1 MGFVVRDVPL
11 GHPEFGRA
19 IPCHCQHEAI
29 AQRRQRRLERL
40 SNLSGLHDLRF
51 ENFIPEPAHLQT
63 EQIHSLRQAYKTS
76 ALFAEE
82 PEGWLL
88 LMGTYGCG
96 KTHLAA
102 AIANARMEAGHTVL
116 FQVVPDLLDHLRAT
130 FGPNSGI
137 SYDELFEQ
145 VRSTPL
151 LVLDDLGS
159 QSSSPWAQEKLFQ
172 LLNHRYSTRLPTV
185 ITTNQRLDTLE
196 PRLRSRLLD
205 AQLVT
210 QILITAPDFRSGGNP
225 SQSDLSTLHLHRDQR
240 FDTFDVNR
248 SDLSAQER
256 VGLQEVVHACR
267 VFARHPQGWLVLAGD
282 YGCGKTHLA
291 SAIANQQS
299 NGPVENAMF
308 IVVPDLLDHLRATFG
323 PNSQISYDRRFD
335 EIKNAPLLILDDLG
349 TESATPWAR
358 EKLFQLLNHRY
369 NALLPTVIT
378 TSDTLDEIEPRLRT
392 RMLDVSRCR
401 FCVIQAPGYRGS
413 RSQREATGRKGRRN
427 A

>member
-1 MGFVVRDVPL
+1 MGFVTLDVPL
-11 GHPEFGRA
+11 GHPDFGRA
-19 IPCHCQHEAI
+19 IPCHCQQGGI
-29 AQRRQRRLERL
+29 AQRKQRRLQRL
-40 SNLSGLHDLRF
+40 SNLDGLQNTTFDT
-51 ENFIPEPAHLQT
+51 FIPQPAHLTHDQA
-63 EQIHSLRQAYKTS
+63 HSLNS
-76 ALFAEE
+76 AFKSCQYFAQE
-82 PEGWLL
+82 PDGWLL
-88 LMGTYGCG
+88 IMGTYGCG

-102 AIANARMEAGHTVL
+102 AIANARLAAGHTVL

-130 FGPNSGI
+130 FGPHSDI

-159 QSSSPWAQEKLFQ
+159 QSSSSWAQEKLFQ
-172 LLNHRYSTRLPTV
+172 LLNHRYNLRLPTV

-210 QILITAPDFRSGGNP
+210 QVLISAPDFRSGGNP

-240 FDTFDVNR
+240 FDNFDLNR
-248 SDLSAQER
+248 SDLTAQEQ
-256 VGLQEVVHACR
+256 VGLKDVFRVCR
-267 VFARHPQGWLVLAGD
+267 AFAEQPHGWLVLAGD

-291 SAIANQQS
+291 AAIANEQS
-299 NGPVENAMF
+299 SGPVENAMF

-323 PNSQISYDRRFD
+323 PNSPTPYDRRFD
-335 EIKNAPLLILDDLG
+335 EIKNTPLLILDDLG

-378 TSDTLDEIEPRLRT
+378 TSATPDELDPRLRT
-392 RMLDVSRCR
+392 RMFDVNRCR

-413 RSQREATGRKGRRN
+413 RSQQDAANRKRRN
-427 A
+427 G